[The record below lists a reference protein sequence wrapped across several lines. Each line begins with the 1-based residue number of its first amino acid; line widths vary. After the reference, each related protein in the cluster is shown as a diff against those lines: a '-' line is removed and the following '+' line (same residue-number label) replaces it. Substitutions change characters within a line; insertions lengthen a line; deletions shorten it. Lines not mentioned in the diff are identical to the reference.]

1 MPEYRPR
8 RVILKLMTA
17 SMVADELGIPDST
30 ARTVTD
36 RIGWKYGEV
45 HIKGLR
51 RSFIRRCD
59 LERELERVGALDPDA
74 SGVLPKLMTIA
85 MIKKENDLT
94 KKAAYGIVRD
104 ACWRLGEFSGIGFF
118 ELAGGRQIFLRRGDV
133 ELRLREIAPYMGARP
148 PGVMTRPEIAEELGL
163 PLADTEAL
171 LNYVRKKEHVLV
183 PVGPRDYFLR
193 EAIARYVETGD
204 VPERV
209 ALALGTAP

>member
-1 MPEYRPR
+1 
-8 RVILKLMTA
+8 MTA
-17 SMVADELGIPDST
+17 SMVADELGLPGST
-30 ARTVTD
+30 ARTLTD

-51 RSFIRRCD
+51 RNFIRRRD
-59 LERELERVGALDPDA
+59 LERELERVGAIDPDA

-85 MIKKENDLT
+85 MIRKENDLT
-94 KKAAYGIVRD
+94 KKAAYGIIKDV
-104 ACWRLGEFSGIGFF
+104 CWRLGEFSGIGFF

-148 PGVMTRPEIAEELGL
+148 PGVMARPEIAAELGL

-171 LNYVRKKEHVLV
+171 LNYVRKKENVLV
-183 PVGPRDYFLR
+183 PVGRRDYFLR
-193 EAIARYVETGD
+193 EAIARYVEAGD

-209 ALALGTAP
+209 MLAMGAST